1 MKAVNTLFEIF
12 MSGGWFS
19 ERTYGKISLIIFM
32 EDTKYQLNNT
42 ENTIGKLKKAYKLDD
57 EFIDAIKQ
65 SVIADIK
72 ANIPKNEKSSSDK
85 ILELAK
91 KNRVI

>member
-1 MKAVNTLFEIF
+1 
-12 MSGGWFS
+12 
-19 ERTYGKISLIIFM
+19 M
-32 EDTKYQLNNT
+32 EDIKYQLNNT

-72 ANIPKNEKSSSDK
+72 ANMSKNEKSSGDK

-91 KNRVI
+91 KNRKI

>member
-1 MKAVNTLFEIF
+1 
-12 MSGGWFS
+12 
-19 ERTYGKISLIIFM
+19 M

-42 ENTIGKLKKAYKLDD
+42 ENIIGKLKKAYKLDG
-57 EFIDAIKQ
+57 EFTDAIKQ

-72 ANIPKNEKSSSDK
+72 ANMPKNEKSSSDK
-85 ILELAK
+85 IFELAK